1 MNHFRLIFVA
11 LMFLGLSGCS
21 SDGYQHGTV
30 SGDSRTTV
38 NVLYDSPAVKKMVD
52 QALETERQYHSGL
65 SDPDKRLATFLE
77 SSPGKVY
84 AKLRID
90 MPKEPG
96 YEVSGQTRFK
106 ILLESDILPYS
117 KVEFEDGPFKD
128 QVGWLSR
135 AAFVDGRTRFP

>member
-1 MNHFRLIFVA
+1 MNCWYLVFSTFLI
-11 LMFLGLSGCS
+11 LCISGCS
-21 SDGYQHGTV
+21 SDTYEHATV

-38 NVLYDSPAVKKMVD
+38 NVLYDSPAVQKMVD
-52 QALETERQYHSGL
+52 QALETERQYHRGL

-77 SSPGKVY
+77 SSPGKLY

-96 YEVSGQTRFK
+96 YEVPGQTRFK

-117 KVEFEDGPFKD
+117 KVEFEDGPFKG
-128 QVGWLSR
+128 QIGWLSR